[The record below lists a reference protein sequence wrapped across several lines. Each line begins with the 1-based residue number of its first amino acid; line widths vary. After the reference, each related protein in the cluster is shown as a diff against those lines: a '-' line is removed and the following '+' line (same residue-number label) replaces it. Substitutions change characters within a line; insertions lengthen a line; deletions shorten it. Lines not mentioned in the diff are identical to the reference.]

1 MPRCIYTLLQLI
13 VIICSIYIYLN
24 WGDLMNIKKYIEELE
39 EYVPGFQPDL
49 EDPEVIKL
57 NANENPYP
65 PSPLVYEA
73 IRNMNIE
80 KFRIYPESQSILLRR
95 AIAKVYNTDVSE
107 VFCGNGSDEVIS
119 LIVKTFLEEGGNI
132 VTPYPTY
139 TVYKVSA
146 AMEGISCTFV
156 DVDEN
161 YEINVEDL
169 LNVKS
174 DAIFLVNPNAPTGIL
189 LSRDKIK
196 YLLDNYNGL
205 VVIDEAY
212 MDFSDKDETM
222 IKYINDY
229 SNLIVMRTMSKS
241 YSLCG
246 ARVGFCFANRKLIGY
261 LDKCR
266 DSYNINYVSQIVGI
280 ASVEDQ
286 KYHLETIEAIKRNR
300 TYLEKCLKEL
310 NFDVI
315 PSNTNFILCTPRG
328 KKASEIVK
336 ELEKYK
342 IYIRFFN
349 SPRLDDKLRITVG
362 TKDNI
367 DKLISALK
375 DIL

>member
-1 MPRCIYTLLQLI
+1 
-13 VIICSIYIYLN
+13 
-24 WGDLMNIKKYIEELE
+24 MNIKKYIEELE

-65 PSPLVYEA
+65 PSPLVNEA
-73 IRNMNIE
+73 IRNMNVE
-80 KFRIYPESQSILLRR
+80 KFRIYPQAQSIFLRE

-161 YEINVEDL
+161 YEIDVKKL
-169 LNVKS
+169 LDVKS
-174 DAIFLVNPNAPTGIL
+174 DAIFLVNPNAPTGVL
-189 LSRDKIK
+189 LSTEKIR
-196 YLLDNYNGL
+196 YILDNYDGL

-212 MDFSDKDETM
+212 MEFCDEDATM

-280 ASVEDQ
+280 ASVKDQ
-286 KYHLETIEAIKRNR
+286 KYHLETIEKIKNDRK
-300 TYLEKCLKEL
+300 YLGEKLKEL
-310 NFDVI
+310 GFEII
-315 PSNTNFILCTPRG
+315 PSNTNFILCTPKR
-328 KKASEIVK
+328 KSAAEIVK

-342 IYIRFFN
+342 IYIRYFN

-362 TKDNI
+362 TKEEI
-367 DKLISALK
+367 DKLINALK
-375 DIL
+375 EIL